1 MELKHLRLD
10 QILGEPEMTPE
21 PASNQDAPGMD
32 RTALPDTSETRK
44 KHKARAKRAL
54 TDRRITGGSRAQRRG
69 QVSAV

>member
-32 RTALPDTSETRK
+32 RTALPATYKTRK

-54 TDRRITGGSRAQRRG
+54 TDVIQAGAARG
-69 QVSAV
+69 DAAMY